1 MLNNEE
7 LAICEVCGKEFIK
20 RKVSS
25 KGQSGRKS
33 IRGSKMKTCSKKC
46 SKKRM
51 KMINKIK
58 KN

>member
-33 IRGSKMKTCSKKC
+33 IRGSIMKTCSRIC
-46 SKKRM
+46 SRERSRI
-51 KMINKIK
+51 INK
-58 KN
+58 N